1 MEHKFWE
8 SCWVSIYTGSTQ
20 NVVTPQVCISMK
32 FENLLSCDW
41 YLWGIWLY
49 IFQLGWW
56 VNLWQRPPP
65 SFRFSRRTSRLSLG
79 LRVSHRERERLRLY
93 NGERKGREI
102 LERKNYQRNTV
113 TLREWM
119 SVWFEIWRK
128 SQINKVRKVVLYIKI
143 TRLTEEGCFWIERK
157 IECKTGSLDERQFER
172 REAKSLKYLPSI
184 KDIPIM

>member
-1 MEHKFWE
+1 MGKLLGFDIYRFHSKCCDSTSLHFNEIWKFTFLWLIFVRYLAVHISVGMVSKPVAETAPEFQIQQEDFPALPGAQSE
-8 SCWVSIYTGSTQ
+8 SQ
-20 NVVTPQVCISMK
+20 
-32 FENLLSCDW
+32 
-41 YLWGIWLY
+41 
-49 IFQLGWW
+49 
-56 VNLWQRPPP
+56 
-65 SFRFSRRTSRLSLG
+65 
-79 LRVSHRERERLRLY
+79 RERDWDCIM
-93 NGERKGREI
+93 GREI